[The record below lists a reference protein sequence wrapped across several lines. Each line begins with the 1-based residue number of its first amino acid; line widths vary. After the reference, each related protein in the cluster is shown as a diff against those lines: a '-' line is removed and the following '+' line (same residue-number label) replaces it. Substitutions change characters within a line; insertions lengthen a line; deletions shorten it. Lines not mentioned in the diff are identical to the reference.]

1 MAVSFNQ
8 IPAGLKVPLFYA
20 EMDNSMANLPSV
32 DNRALI
38 IGQRLSTGSV
48 PANTLGIMPNID
60 QADGM
65 HGAGSQLAEMLK
77 QYRKNDP
84 FTEVWYLSLDD
95 AASSTAATATLTIAG
110 TASVSGAIAIYLAGD
125 RIVVGVNKNDTAAV
139 IAANVAAAV
148 NADTTALASASVASG
163 VVTFTAKNKGTLGND
178 LTLLINY
185 RGISANEYT
194 PTGLT
199 LTATAFSGG
208 AVDPNVGLAM
218 ALLGDE
224 PFEYIGMP
232 YSDAASLDSIGVE
245 MNDIAGRW
253 SYARQ
258 LYGHVYSAKRG
269 TLSANT
275 TFGKTRND
283 QHVTIFGV
291 AATKPHPVFLEMASE
306 LARTAVFINAD
317 PARPTQTGALI
328 GILPAPAG
336 KDFNWSERQSL
347 LNAGIAT
354 TYTVGGVVRI
364 ERAITTYQKNAW
376 GQADVSYLDSETM
389 HQSAYV
395 LRRLRSA
402 ITSKYGRH
410 KLANDGTRFG
420 EGQAM
425 VTPSV
430 IKGELLSEYRKLE
443 DEGIVENFEAFKAAL
458 IVERDANNPNRVNI
472 LFPPDLVNQLRI
484 FALLYQFRLQYP
496 QTA

>member
-32 DNRALI
+32 DNRAII

-84 FTEVWYLSLDD
+84 FTELWYLSLDD
-95 AASSTAATATLTIAG
+95 AVSSAAATATLTIAG
-110 TASVSGAIAIYLAGD
+110 TASVSGAIAVYLAGN

-139 IAANVAAAV
+139 VAANIAAAV
-148 NADTTALASASVASG
+148 NADTNALVSASVAG
-163 VVTFTAKNKGTLGND
+163 AAVTFTAKNKGTLGND
-178 LTLLINY
+178 LTLLINH
-185 RGISANEYT
+185 RGVSANEYT

-199 LTATAFSGG
+199 LTPTMFEGG
-208 AVDPNVGLAM
+208 AVDPNVGLAL

-224 PFEYIGMP
+224 PFEYIGLP
-232 YSDAASLDSIGVE
+232 YNDAANLDAIGVE
-245 MNDIAGRW
+245 MNDVTGRW

-269 TLSANT
+269 TLSEIT

-283 QHVTIFGV
+283 QHVTVFGV
-291 AATKPHPVFLEMASE
+291 ATAKPHPVFIEMAAE
-306 LARTAVFINAD
+306 LARIAVFINAD
-317 PARPTQTGALI
+317 PARPTQTGALV

-354 TYTVGGVVRI
+354 TYTVAGAVRI

-395 LRRLRSA
+395 LRRLRNA

-420 EGQAM
+420 AGQAI

-443 DEGIVENFEAFKAAL
+443 DEGVVENFEAFKAAL
-458 IVERDANNPNRVNI
+458 IVERDASNPNRVNV
-472 LFPPDLVNQLRI
+472 LFPPDLVNQFRI
-484 FALLYQFRLQYP
+484 LALLYQFRLQYP
-496 QTA
+496 QIA